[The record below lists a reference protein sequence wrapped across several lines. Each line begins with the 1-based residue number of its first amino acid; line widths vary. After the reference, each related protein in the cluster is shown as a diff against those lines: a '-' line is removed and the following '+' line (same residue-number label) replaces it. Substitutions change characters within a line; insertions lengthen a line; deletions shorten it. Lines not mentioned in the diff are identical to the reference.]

1 MTSECQAKDPG
12 WWGKLGWLEPI
23 AGSLAYTPPS
33 AGLSRAG
40 HCAAVPLGQK
50 HVTREGWLHHVWVPE
65 AAAHVPHGD
74 ARDDQPHPIHR

>member
-1 MTSECQAKDPG
+1 MVGE
-12 WWGKLGWLEPI
+12 
-23 AGSLAYTPPS
+23 AGVVRACCGVSCLHPSLT
-33 AGLSRAG
+33 GLSLAG

-74 ARDDQPHPIHR
+74 AGDDQPHPIHR